1 MKGECNLFIS
11 FVFYTFFMS
20 YTPGPNNLLAL
31 DGALKLDLKGT
42 AKFLIGIGLG
52 FLTLS
57 MICLLFSEYMAAY
70 FSSFIFVIKI
80 VGFIYLLY
88 LAYSVFKHN
97 AKDAQQSNTYRMRDG
112 LLLQYMNPKTIVYV
126 LTAIVTYVTTQNIS
140 FLATLSYTIIIALIG
155 VSGAVAWAVMG
166 LCFKKLLLK
175 YEFIYKV
182 SMSACLVILAFMMI
196 LE

>member
-11 FVFYTFFMS
+11 FVFYTFFMG

-31 DGALKLDLKGT
+31 DGALKLGLKGT

-57 MICLLFSEYMAAY
+57 MLCLLFSEYMAAY

-88 LAYSVFKHN
+88 LAYSVFKNN

-182 SMSACLVILAFMMI
+182 SMSACLVVLAFMMI